1 MMGTLIRNEKRAAS
15 SRRRPRKSP
24 SVIVA
29 PERETPG
36 TSAAACASPIPIAS
50 ENLSLSAP
58 RVLLPTASPTMNSTP
73 TSTRLKTTTQGL
85 RTDVSK
91 KSSRK
96 NPIRAAGMV
105 EARIRYASRWSGS
118 EKSLPPGVS
127 ERANA
132 PAIRSRSRQKKET
145 TATSVPRCSATSK
158 GSPKRSWSSPRKY
171 CPRSRCPELET
182 GKNSVSPCTTPSS
195 IASRTS
201 STSGTP
207 PSGRGLSARYSLRYA
222 SARFVV
228 STHRA
233 LSDLLQPG
241 SAPRVAEML
250 FKAVP
255 ARRVRASP

>member
-105 EARIRYASRWSGS
+105 EANEIRQPLVRIG
-118 EKSLPPGVS
+118 EVPPAGR
-127 ERANA
+127 ERARKRPGHSKQITPEKGDHGNERA
-132 PAIRSRSRQKKET
+132 EVQRDVEGKPEAVLVQPQEVLPEKQ
-145 TATSVPRCSATSK
+145 VPRA
-158 GSPKRSWSSPRKY
+158 GDGQ
-171 CPRSRCPELET
+171 ELREPLHHAEQYSLQDL
-182 GKNSVSPCTTPSS
+182 KHFS
-195 IASRTS
+195 
-201 STSGTP
+201 TP
-207 PSGRGLSARYSLRYA
+207 PSGRL
-222 SARFVV
+222 V
-228 STHRA
+228 STLHPYATPLTGFVCPHASGLVR
-233 LSDLLQPG
+233 
-241 SAPRVAEML
+241 
-250 FKAVP
+250 P
-255 ARRVRASP
+255 ARVSAQSS